1 MELKVGVKILLRN
14 KEGKYLFILRSVIK
28 YPTAGA
34 KWDIPGGRI
43 NPGST
48 LMENLK
54 REVGEETSLS
64 IVGEPKLLGAQ
75 DIFGNDY
82 HTVRLTYIGE
92 AGGVEV
98 MLSDE
103 HTEYKWADLN
113 EIESLDPMDKY
124 LKEIIKDIK
133 L

>member
-103 HTEYKWADLN
+103 HTEYKWVDLN